1 MEDAGYD
8 ETRFLTCVEEDL
20 HCGICTDIL
29 REPKQCQRNEHHF
42 CTSCINRHLETS
54 KKCPLCLEELSVH
67 TAKRPSR
74 LLLNRLSPLQI
85 HCDNYTRGCPEI
97 IKLENLATHVSNCG
111 FEPVKCT
118 NSNCS
123 EIINRQ
129 DKRCHELLDCR
140 YRLKA
145 SCQNCVM
152 LESQLYFYRVIIIS
166 IIFICIGYL
175 IESIKNEN

>member
-8 ETRFLTCVEEDL
+8 ETRFITCVEEDL

-118 NSNCS
+118 NS
-123 EIINRQ
+123 
-129 DKRCHELLDCR
+129 
-140 YRLKA
+140 
-145 SCQNCVM
+145 M